1 MSIKL
6 ILLKTGENLI
16 ADAKTAYDEYDKILC
31 YILENPCEVKVTGSY
46 AINGESQSSISLNR
60 WPLLSKET
68 TIQIPPDCVT
78 TLTDP
83 VDKLTSLYTTQV
95 LGENNGQRETA
106 DSNERTD
113 SGEPD

>member
-6 ILLKTGENLI
+6 VLLKTGENLI
-16 ADAKTAYDEYDKILC
+16 ADVKEGFYEERVVC

-60 WPLLSKET
+60 WPMLSKDT

-83 VDKLTSLYTTQV
+83 VDKLTNLYTTQV
-95 LGENNGQRETA
+95 LGENNGECEAT
-106 DSNERTD
+106 DSDERSD
-113 SGEPD
+113 SGESD